1 MYAKRAGAMPNEITS
16 ASESNCTPKS
26 LVVPV
31 SRATHPSSRSRRAAM
46 NRAIAAHSNS
56 PWMLRTTAM

>member
-1 MYAKRAGAMPNEITS
+1 MPNEITS

-31 SRATHPSSRSRRAAM
+31 RRATQPSSRSRRAAM
-46 NRAIAAHSNS
+46 NSAIAAHSNS